1 MYGKRTNQR
10 DATPR
15 KGMPTGLDRVAILM
29 VSLALAGCA
38 DLLDV
43 SLPGNV
49 TESDLGPAN
58 AETLALSIQ
67 GNLEYAWSQYSEV
80 AAHHSDE
87 YDQRSGN
94 RQTKRHGLRLF
105 DPSFQFYIERVWTPL
120 HTTYQEHIEFGNRI
134 EEFSDADVPNKAELL
149 ATIRAYGPWPL
160 IALAEGMCGSPVDG
174 GDVLGAS
181 ALFALAEQEFTE
193 ALSASS
199 AAGSTRLEMMARV
212 GRARARIGLEDFQG
226 AISDAAMV
234 PEGFEFMVTRDAN
247 PERRQN
253 RVFDRLGED
262 SGARRGNVTKN
273 YHEVVWKDM
282 PDPRIQVKFTGELSF
297 DFVTEHVSLAN
308 KHLSFDEDMLLASWE
323 EAQMFMADASAQ
335 SGDLSRAREILNGF
349 HARAGIP
356 PVTEED
362 IPTQD
367 DVIQHVIQERNRE
380 FFAESGHRM
389 FDHNRWRG
397 TRFGIPF
404 LGEPG
409 SAWPDGI
416 DVHGERFGDT
426 TCFPVPRN
434 EGAITDRIP

>member
-10 DATPR
+10 DTTPW
-15 KGMPTGLDRVAILM
+15 KGMPSGLKRVAILM
-29 VSLALAGCA
+29 VPLALVGCA

-49 TESDLGPAN
+49 TESDLGPSN

-105 DPSFQFYIERVWTPL
+105 DPSFQFYIEGNWTPL
-120 HTTYQEHIEFGNRI
+120 HTTYQEHIEFAERI
-134 EEFSDADVPNKAELL
+134 EGFSAEEVPNKAELL
-149 ATIRAYGPWPL
+149 ATIKAYGPWPL

-193 ALSASS
+193 ALAAAS
-199 AAGSTRLEMMARV
+199 AAGLTRFETMARV
-212 GRARARIGLEDFQG
+212 GRARARIGLEDYQG
-226 AISDAAMV
+226 AIGDAVMV
-234 PEGFEFMVTRDAN
+234 PEGFEFLVTRDAN
-247 PERRQN
+247 PGRRQN
-253 RVFDRLGED
+253 ATFDRLGED
-262 SGARRGNVTKN
+262 AGARRGNLTKN
-273 YHEVVWKDM
+273 YHEVEWKRV
-282 PDPRIQVKFTGELSF
+282 PDPRIQASFTGELSF
-297 DFVTEHVSLAN
+297 DFVTEHVALAN
-308 KHLSFDEDMLLASWE
+308 KHRSFDEDMLLASWE
-323 EAQMFMADASAQ
+323 EAQMFIADASAQ
-335 SGDLSRAREILNGF
+335 SGDLDRAREILNEF
-349 HARAGIP
+349 HERAGIP
-356 PVTEED
+356 PVTVED
-362 IPTQD
+362 IPTGD
-367 DVIQHVIQERNRE
+367 DVIRHVIQERNRE

-397 TRFGIPF
+397 TKFEIPF

-409 SAWPDGI
+409 SAWPDGV

-434 EGAITDRIP
+434 EGAITERIP

>member
-1 MYGKRTNQR
+1 MYEKPTNRR
-10 DATPR
+10 DTKLWR
-15 KGMPTGLDRVAILM
+15 RRSRGLAPVTIL
-29 VSLALAGCA
+29 LACLAPVGCA

-49 TESDLGPAN
+49 TESDLGPSN

-67 GNLEYAWSQYSEV
+67 GNMEYAWSQYSEV

-87 YDQRSGN
+87 FDQRSGN

-120 HTTYQEHIEFGNRI
+120 HQTYQEHIEFGGRI
-134 EEFSDADVPNKAELL
+134 EEFSTDDVPNKADLL
-149 ATIRAYGPWPL
+149 ATINAYGPWPL
-160 IALAEGMCGSPVDG
+160 IALAEGMCGSPIDG
-174 GDVLGAS
+174 GEVLGVS
-181 ALFALAEQEFTE
+181 AVFALAEEEFTE
-193 ALSASS
+193 ALSA
-199 AAGSTRLEMMARV
+199 AGAVGNTRLETMARV
-212 GRARARIGLEDFQG
+212 GRARARLGLEDFTG

-234 PEGFEFMVTRDAN
+234 PEGFKFMVTRDAN

-253 RVFDRLGED
+253 RIFDRLGED
-262 SGARRGNVTKN
+262 AGARRGNVTKN
-273 YHEVVWKDM
+273 YHDVEWKGM
-282 PDPRIQVKFTGELSF
+282 PDPRIQVRFTGELSF

-323 EAQMFMADASAQ
+323 EAQMFIADASAR
-335 SGDLSRAREILNGF
+335 SGDLDRAREILNDF
-349 HARAGIP
+349 HRRAGIA

-362 IPTQD
+362 IPTRD
-367 DVIQHVIQERNRE
+367 DVIRHVIQERNRE

-397 TRFGIPF
+397 TQFDIPF

-409 SAWPDGI
+409 SAWPDGV

-434 EGAITDRIP
+434 EGAITERIP

>member
-15 KGMPTGLDRVAILM
+15 KGMPRGLAPVAVLM

-67 GNLEYAWSQYSEV
+67 GNLEYAWSQYSSV

-87 YDQRSGN
+87 FDQRSGN
-94 RQTKRHGLRLF
+94 RQTKRLGLRLF
-105 DPSFQFYIERVWTPL
+105 DPSFQFYIERIWTPL
-120 HTTYQEHIEFGNRI
+120 HTTYQEHIEFGERI
-134 EEFSDADVPNKAELL
+134 EGFSAEDVPNKAELL
-149 ATIRAYGPWPL
+149 GTIRAYGPWPL
-160 IALAEGMCGSPVDG
+160 IALAEGMCGSPIDG

-199 AAGSTRLEMMARV
+199 AAGLTRFETMARV

-226 AISDAAMV
+226 AISDATTV
-234 PEGFEFMVTRDAN
+234 PEGFEFLITRDAN
-247 PERRQN
+247 PDRREN
-253 RVFDRLGED
+253 RTFDRLGEHA
-262 SGARRGNVTKN
+262 GGRRGNVTRN
-273 YHEVVWKDM
+273 YHEVDWKGV
-282 PDPRIQVKFTGELSF
+282 PDPRIQVKFTGKLSF
-297 DFVTEHVSLAN
+297 DFVTEHVALAN
-308 KHLSFDEDMLLASWE
+308 KHQSFDEDMLLASWE
-323 EAQMFMADASAQ
+323 EAQMFIADASAQ
-335 SGDLSRAREILNGF
+335 TGDLDRAREILNDF
-349 HARAGIP
+349 HERAGIP
-356 PVTEED
+356 PVTAED

-367 DVIQHVIQERNRE
+367 DVIQHVMQVRNRE
-380 FFAESGHRM
+380 FFAEGGHRM

-397 TRFGIPF
+397 TKFEIPF

-409 SAWPDGI
+409 SAWPDGV

-434 EGAITDRIP
+434 EGAITERIP

>member
-10 DATPR
+10 DTTPW
-15 KGMPTGLDRVAILM
+15 KGMLSGLKRAAILM
-29 VSLALAGCA
+29 VLLAPVGCA
-38 DLLDV
+38 DLLNV

-105 DPSFQFYIERVWTPL
+105 DPSFQFYIENVWTPL
-120 HTTYQEHIEFGNRI
+120 HTTYQEHIEFAERI
-134 EEFSDADVPNKAELL
+134 EGFPAEEVPNKAELL
-149 ATIRAYGPWPL
+149 ATIRAYGPWPF

-181 ALFALAEQEFTE
+181 QLFTLAEQEFTE
-193 ALSASS
+193 ALSAAS
-199 AAGSTRLEMMARV
+199 AAGLTRFETMARV

-226 AISDAAMV
+226 AIGDAVMV
-234 PEGFEFMVTRDAN
+234 PEGFEFLVTRDAN
-247 PERRQN
+247 PGRRQN
-253 RVFDRLGED
+253 ATFDRLGED
-262 SGARRGNVTKN
+262 AGARRGNLTKN
-273 YHEVVWKDM
+273 YHEVEWKGV
-282 PDPRIQVKFTGELSF
+282 PDPRIQPSFTGELSF
-297 DFVTEHVSLAN
+297 DFVTEHVALAN

-323 EAQMFMADASAQ
+323 EAQMFIADASAQ
-335 SGDLSRAREILNGF
+335 SGDLDRAREILNDF
-349 HARAGIP
+349 HERAGIP
-356 PVTEED
+356 PVTAED
-362 IPTQD
+362 IPTRD
-367 DVIQHVIQERNRE
+367 DVIRHVIQERNRE

-397 TRFGIPF
+397 TQFEIPF

-409 SAWPDGI
+409 SAWPDGV

-434 EGAITDRIP
+434 EGAITERIP